1 MTAVILREKDVER
14 LGKEL
19 LEEMFDFLHDEYIL
33 SNFQEM
39 KKEQKKFIK
48 NIALNHINTLKRKKF
63 ENTKEKRKELINLMN
78 NNNLDFVKDVMKDGD
93 IDTEGIFE
101 VMDEIELDM
110 EIDEDL
116 YFKQKSFLDIFKV
129 FKSGYTYLED

>member
-1 MTAVILREKDVER
+1 MAAVILREKDLKR
-14 LGKEL
+14 LAKEL
-19 LEEMFDFLHDEYIL
+19 LKEMFDFLHDEYIL
-33 SNFQEM
+33 TEFKEM
-39 KKEQKKFIK
+39 KKVQEKFLK
-48 NIALNHINTLKRKKF
+48 NLALNHINTLKRKKF

-78 NNNLDFVKDVMKDGD
+78 NNNLEFVKDVMKDCD

-101 VMDEIELDM
+101 VMDEIELDK

-129 FKSGYTYLED
+129 FKFGYTYLED

>member
-1 MTAVILREKDVER
+1 MAAVILREKDFER

-19 LEEMFDFLHDEYIL
+19 LEEVYDFLHDEYIL
-33 SNFQEM
+33 ENFQKM
-39 KKEQKKFIK
+39 KKEPKKFIK

-63 ENTKEKRKELINLMN
+63 ENTKEKTKELTNLMN
-78 NNNLDFVKDVMKDGD
+78 NNNLEFVKDVMKDGD

-101 VMDEIELDM
+101 VMNDFKLDT

-116 YFKQKSFLDIFKV
+116 YFKIKSFLDIFRV